1 MTARVRRPLVASIS
15 LVLPLA
21 LSMSRFTGSESRAT
35 MATICSATT
44 TLPCPTFIRCTA
56 TPLLLLKVLDLLAHL
71 LEHTLARQRGLAQL
85 QVVGL
90 AGHRVHLATQLL
102 EQEIQR
108 AADGAAVVQHQ
119 RQLGQVGAQP
129 RQLLGDVGLV
139 GPHGRLGQDARLVD
153 GRAAQQ
159 RANALAQPLLAA
171 LGPDRRP
178 HRHRL
183 HDRAQL
189 GVQAAQVGHQPPA
202 LPPRPRDQPV
212 ERAPSAGGKRMATS
226 RWRWLTERASTET
239 TTASPRTSA
248 RQKPVML
255 RTMECYRMAEILL
268 PVNML

>member
-90 AGHRVHLATQLL
+90 AGHRVHLAAQLL

-108 AADGAAVVQHQ
+108 AADGTALVEHQ

-139 GPHGRLGQDARLVD
+139 GPHGRPGPHASGMSPLTPTTPSSPASVVAWRTYS
-153 GRAAQQ
+153 RASSASVTT
-159 RANALAQPLLAA
+159 RCVGWPAA
-171 LGPDRRP
+171 VETCTETSTRPRSRRP
-178 HRHRL
+178 
-183 HDRAQL
+183 
-189 GVQAAQVGHQPPA
+189 
-202 LPPRPRDQPV
+202 
-212 ERAPSAGGKRMATS
+212 ATA
-226 RWRWLTERASTET
+226 RRASSSS
-239 TTASPRTSA
+239 AASA
-248 RQKPVML
+248 RG
-255 RTMECYRMAEILL
+255 RRM
-268 PVNML
+268 